1 MSRQL
6 DAPEGAL
13 DFIER
18 ENSPNLAAPPDEGK
32 EARLMESLV
41 SQLLNVDEGPGNAIA
56 QELLGSEA
64 TGDSAYSAM
73 SPEDQSVHNKYA
85 FDYFNARYED
95 RDLGKYGRLNFEDYI
110 AGLTPEEGFITDL
123 GKMEA
128 TDTTRTP
135 ATTWMEIF
143 GENTDDM
150 RNAAMEGKF
159 VRPEGSA

>member
-13 DFIER
+13 DYLKR
-18 ENSPNLAAPPDEGK
+18 ENSPNLAAPSDKRGGK
-32 EARLMESLV
+32 EARLMALLV
-41 SQLLNVDEGPGNAIA
+41 SQLLGVDEGPSNAIQA
-56 QELLGSEA
+56 ELLGSES

-73 SPEDQSVHNKYA
+73 APEDQSIHNQYA
-85 FDYFNARYED
+85 FDYFNTRYED

-110 AGLTPEEGFITDL
+110 SGLTPEEGFITDL
-123 GKMEA
+123 GKMSA
-128 TDTTRTP
+128 DDTTQTP

-150 RNAAMEGKF
+150 RAAAMEG
-159 VRPEGSA
+159 STY